1 MRPHSSYSAGDEVL
15 LGVHAGKG
23 VSIQCQFCPGQ
34 GFRRS
39 TLRAEDLK
47 DIFLMR
53 YPVRCLRCS
62 QRQLVSFTVAGV
74 SIPAH
79 VKQRRAPQVVLQ
91 RKHWSEPMAA
101 ARGSQGEGSRLAEV
115 PNPEAFH
122 EPVPE
127 PSQE

>member
-1 MRPHSSYSAGDEVL
+1 MF
-15 LGVHAGKG
+15 LGVPTGSG

-74 SIPAH
+74 SIPSH
-79 VKQRRAPQVVLQ
+79 VKQRRAKQIVSQ
-91 RKHWSEPMAA
+91 QKHWSEPMAA
-101 ARGSQGEGSRLAEV
+101 ARGTQGEGSRLAEV
-115 PNPEAFH
+115 PSVEAFR
-122 EPVPE
+122 EPLQGA
-127 PSQE
+127 SQE